1 MSWVRR
7 LYERPWFSERTRDR
21 LQAFI
26 VFGLV
31 PLMVAMMA
39 ALLLQVSAWTGAAKQ
54 REERRTE
61 RLNNAVQEV
70 IDEVRDPQSEG
81 GDSREET
88 FDRIRQ
94 LCEVHE
100 GCEP

>member
-7 LYERPWFSERTRDR
+7 LVERPWFSERIRDR

-31 PLMVAMMA
+31 PLMVAMVTVLMF
-39 ALLLQVSAWTGAAKQ
+39 QVAAWTGAAKQ
-54 REERRTE
+54 REEARAD
-61 RLNNAVQEV
+61 RLNDAVEAV
-70 IDEVRDPQSEG
+70 IDEVRDPQSEA
-81 GDSREET
+81 GDTREET

-94 LCEVHE
+94 LCEA
-100 GCEP
+100 EPECRP